1 MKKYGLLFLAC
12 LFLFSMWVPATDA
25 TAKNVNALDIKWT
38 KSTNVPL
45 DKRWTI
51 SFNKEVHKDSDF
63 VKYVYVENTAGEK
76 IPVEVS
82 INAART
88 KIYVEPVNAYE
99 PGETYKLIINNGLIS
114 SGGKKLKDTVV
125 KEFTTEGE
133 DTVTFNTS
141 YKVTNT
147 TDEIQYVTLS
157 EGAYYQ
163 VMLDGIEPG
172 DDTGIASSVK
182 KTIQLYPG
190 YTLYSDYVSSGTM
203 QSTNLKNEIKK
214 MDTPFFK
221 ALNLHPGQ
229 TLNLEAKSDER
240 SATIIVNSGDNKNIV
255 FNDYRT
261 EDDYREEVGYLFEE
275 NDRTRNTHSINSYKN
290 TLIENK
296 GETSVQIFVPKQ
308 FVKDSI
314 VNKKINL
321 TTFDLQPNET
331 VKIKA
336 GDLEAVKTDAAMLY
350 TMPKEDSSM
359 FMQYDFVHTYV
370 YGLPGY
376 EINHWSFLDTVNNK
390 EDNAYYYYLGQ
401 TIFSDSHFLMK
412 NTGESTIHIY
422 GKYLEF
428 EKTNEPVYKKY
439 TIQPKEKVKVNTVLP
454 GDKDY
459 FYVKNKKESLSMN
472 VYLEN
477 DNKIEYM
484 GEMVVDYEKLQLPIY
499 EKTIIENTSDQAIE
513 IYGNDTTIS
522 YEDYSNNEL
531 PYDKIVV
538 NQNDAYTIKNTSASL
553 TTYFVGRSDTSRV
566 NYLDGYNTNYGD
578 IEYKKRELVW
588 DSSRPEYGFG
598 HGFYQVSK
606 DEISIKPDE
615 ERYIVNNG
623 HSPLFLFIPK
633 KGLDYSESY

>member
-1 MKKYGLLFLAC
+1 MKKYGLLFLTC
-12 LFLFSMWVPATDA
+12 LLLFSMWVPATDV
-25 TAKNVNALDIKWT
+25 TAKKVNALDIKWT

-51 SFNKEVHKDSDF
+51 SFNKEVHKDSDL

-82 INAART
+82 IDAART

-133 DTVTFNTS
+133 ATVTFNTS

-390 EDNAYYYYLGQ
+390 EDNAYYYYHLGQ

-477 DNKIEYM
+477 DNKIKYM

-538 NQNDAYTIKNTSASL
+538 NRNDAYTIKNTSASL
-553 TTYFVGRSDTSRV
+553 TTYFVGFFDLM
-566 NYLDGYNTNYGD
+566 NLY
-578 IEYKKRELVW
+578 
-588 DSSRPEYGFG
+588 
-598 HGFYQVSK
+598 
-606 DEISIKPDE
+606 E

-633 KGLDYSESY
+633 KGIDYSESY